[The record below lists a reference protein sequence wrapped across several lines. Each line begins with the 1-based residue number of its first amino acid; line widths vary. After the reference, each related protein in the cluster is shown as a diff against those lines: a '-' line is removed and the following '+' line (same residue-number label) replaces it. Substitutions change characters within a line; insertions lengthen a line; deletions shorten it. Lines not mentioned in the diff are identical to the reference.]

1 MLTRPEIQRYS
12 RQLLLDGFTQEHQEQ
27 LKNASILFVGAGG
40 LGTPALT
47 YLAGAG
53 VGRIGICDF
62 DTVSISNLQR
72 QVLYRSADV
81 DAPKARVAASQI
93 QQLNPRVKTEI
104 LPRLVPE
111 HAGEVLSRFDL
122 VLDCADNFPTRY
134 LINDTCVNLG
144 KTWVWAA
151 AQSYEA
157 MLSVFTPE
165 RSLRRIFPEAPPE
178 QNNCDTIGVIGPMLG
193 VAGSMMALE
202 ALKVITG
209 LGTPLIGKLWTFD
222 ALEGTT
228 RVIKLP

>member
-12 RQLLLDGFTQEHQEQ
+12 RQLLLDGFTPEHQQ
-27 LKNASILFVGAGG
+27 KLTDTSVLFIGAGG
-40 LGTPALT
+40 LGTPAMT
-47 YLAGAG
+47 YLAAAG
-53 VGRIGICDF
+53 VGHIGICDF

-93 QQLNPRVKTEI
+93 QQLNPRIKTEI
-104 LPRLVPE
+104 LPRLTPE
-111 HAGEVLSRFDL
+111 NAEDLFSRFDL
-122 VLDCADNFPTRY
+122 VLDCADNFATRY
-134 LINDTCVNLG
+134 LVNDTCVKLG

-165 RSLRRIFPEAPPE
+165 RSLRRIFPDPPPS
-178 QNNCDTIGVIGPMLG
+178 QDNCDTIGVIGPMLG

-222 ALEGTT
+222 ALAGTA